1 MSPLAVVLVV
11 FFALFFLR
19 VPIAV
24 VLIASSL
31 VGLWL
36 APTGIRFSTIP
47 TTMWQGI
54 NHFVLMAI
62 PFFILMGDLALASGV
77 TQRLVN
83 LAKAFV
89 GHVAGGLAHVSVIV
103 NVIMAGMSG
112 SDLADAAATGKLLI
126 PGMRRAGYPV
136 SYAASIIGGAATIGP
151 LIPPSIAFIIFA
163 AATETSVGR
172 LFLGGAIPGLLL
184 GLFLMAQAYVVARR
198 NDYPREPRM
207 PYRERVRATAVGLP
221 VLVIPIIVLG
231 SILTGVA
238 TPTEAAVLGVI
249 SVVLVGGLFYRELT
263 VKGFARE
270 MLNTIKTIGAVFL
283 IISAAAVFGR
293 VLTLYGAADALAAWL
308 TGITDEP
315 LVFLLGVNVVYLL
328 LGSMVDTVPIL
339 LVFVPILMP
348 TVEALGIDV
357 VHFGVITVFNLLI
370 GLITPPYGLTMYL
383 LCRISGISLQQF
395 WGHMW
400 PIFLTMVV
408 ALLLVTLFPVLTTWL
423 PDLVMPV
430 RQPSS

>member
-1 MSPLAVVLVV
+1 MSPLAIMLIV
-11 FFALFFLR
+11 FFGLFFLR
-19 VPIAV
+19 VPIAI

-36 APTGIRFSTIP
+36 SPTEIRLSTIP

-89 GHVAGGLAHVSVIV
+89 GHVSGGLAHVSVIV
-103 NVIMAGMSG
+103 NIIMAGMSG

-136 SYAASIIGGAATIGP
+136 GYAASIIGGAATIGP

-184 GLFLMAQAYVVARR
+184 GVFLMVQAYVVARR
-198 NDYPREPRM
+198 SGYPREPRM
-207 PYRERVRATAVGLP
+207 PYRERVRATVVGLP
-221 VLVIPIIVLG
+221 VLVIPVIVLG

-249 SVVLVGGLFYRELT
+249 AVALVGGIFYRELT
-263 VKGFARE
+263 MNSFSRQ

-283 IISAAAVFGR
+283 VISAAAVFGR
-293 VLTLYGAADALAAWL
+293 VLTLYGAADALANWL
-308 TGITDEP
+308 TGVTDEP
-315 LVFLLGVNVVYLL
+315 LIFLLGVNVVYLL

-339 LVFVPILMP
+339 LVFVPILIP
-348 TVEALGIDV
+348 TVEALGIDI

-370 GLITPPYGLTMYL
+370 GLVTPPYGLTMYL
-383 LCRISGISLQQF
+383 LCRIAGVSLHEF
-395 WGHMW
+395 WRYMW

-408 ALLLVTLFPVLTTWL
+408 ALLLVTFFPGLTTWL
-423 PDLVMPV
+423 PNLIMPV
-430 RQPSS
+430 R

>member
-1 MSPLAVVLVV
+1 MTPLAIMLVV

-36 APTGIRFSTIP
+36 APTGIKFSTVA

-103 NVIMAGMSG
+103 NIIMAGMSG

-184 GLFLMAQAYVVARR
+184 GLFLMVQAYIVARR

-221 VLVIPIIVLG
+221 VLVIPVIVLG
-231 SILTGVA
+231 SILTGIA

-249 SVVLVGGLFYRELT
+249 GVVLVGGLVYRELT
-263 VKGFARE
+263 PRIFARE

-293 VLTLYGAADALAAWL
+293 VLTLYGAADALATWL

-395 WGHMW
+395 WAHMW

-408 ALLLVTLFPVLTTWL
+408 ALMLVTFFPILTTWL
-423 PDLVMPV
+423 PNLVMPV
-430 RQPSS
+430 R

>member
-36 APTGIRFSTIP
+36 APTGIKLSTIP

-62 PFFILMGDLALASGV
+62 PFFILMGDLALASGI

-103 NVIMAGMSG
+103 NIIMAGMSG

-184 GLFLMAQAYVVARR
+184 GIFLMAQAWIVARR

-207 PYRERVRATAVGLP
+207 AYRERVRATAVGLP

-249 SVVLVGGLFYRELT
+249 AVILVGGLFYRELT
-263 VKGFARE
+263 VKSFARE
-270 MLNTIKTIGAVFL
+270 ILNTIKTIGAVFL

-293 VLTLYGAADALAAWL
+293 VLTLYGAADALATWL

-408 ALLLVTLFPVLTTWL
+408 ALLLVTFFPVLTTWL
-423 PDLVMPV
+423 PNLVMPV
-430 RQPSS
+430 R

>member
-1 MSPLAVVLVV
+1 MSPLAVVLAV

-36 APTGIRFSTIP
+36 APTGIKLSTIP

-62 PFFILMGDLALASGV
+62 PFFILMGDLALASGI

-103 NVIMAGMSG
+103 NIIMAGMSG

-184 GLFLMAQAYVVARR
+184 GIFLMAQAWIVARR

-207 PYRERVRATAVGLP
+207 AYRERVRATAVGLP

-249 SVVLVGGLFYRELT
+249 AVILVGGLFYRELT
-263 VKGFARE
+263 VKSFARE

-293 VLTLYGAADALAAWL
+293 VLTLYGAADALAMWL

-408 ALLLVTLFPVLTTWL
+408 ALLLVTFFPVLTTWL
-423 PDLVMPV
+423 PNLVMPV
-430 RQPSS
+430 R